1 MVALRLNAVGGHFK
15 NFTDDTAGEVLLLR
29 LNRDL
34 NLFAWKSTANK
45 YDAPVSVAR
54 DRITAC
60 DEAIWAYG

>member
-1 MVALRLNAVGGHFK
+1 VVALRLNAVGGRFE
-15 NFTDDTAGEVLLLR
+15 NLTDSTAGKVFFLR

-34 NLFAWKSTANK
+34 HLFAWKSTANK
-45 YDAPVSVAR
+45 HDAPVSVAR